1 MAEPQSYVPGQRWL
15 SDADPDLG
23 VGTLVEL
30 APRRLKIAF
39 PAVGEVR
46 TYALPEA
53 PLSRLILEPG
63 DEFNDLDG
71 RHWRVTERLEKG
83 GLYVYRCD
91 GRDGEPCLIEESR
104 IDPRLQLN
112 RPRDKFLAGRLDDD
126 RWFELRLR
134 GWQARATSLVSPVHG
149 LVGPRIQTIPHQLY
163 IAAQVAGRHQPR
175 ALLADEVGLGKTI
188 EAGLIL
194 HKLLLDRRIERLLVI
209 VPEHLLHQ
217 WLVEMLRRFNLRL
230 ALFDRERFEQ
240 TESSNPFLGEQRV
253 LVSLEFLV
261 SEPRV
266 ARAVLEG
273 EWDMVVVDEAHHLH
287 WTPEESSLEYDLVE
301 ALADQSLG
309 CLLLS
314 ATPEQLG
321 RAGHFARLRLLD
333 PARYPDYESFLA
345 EETRY
350 QQVASLVGRLLDGLP
365 PDDADQVLLE
375 TLLGDV
381 KQDAD
386 PDALARQVLDLY
398 GTGRVLYRNTRQTIE
413 GFPQRRLHPVA
424 LTWPEP
430 YAAIADPIDAV
441 TPERQTSGW
450 TEFDPRLGCLLWL
463 LEDVAPEKV
472 LLIATHAETVL
483 ELQRWLRE
491 RHAIHAAV
499 FHEGMEIVERDRAAA
514 YFADPDGARLLLCSE
529 IGSEG
534 RNFQF
539 VKHLVLFDLPLEPD
553 LLEQRIGRLDRI
565 GQGPEI
571 HIHLPCFDRGPM
583 WVLYRW
589 YHEGVDAL
597 ARPSPVA
604 VALHEQFE
612 VRLARALAD
621 PGRLE
626 DLLEEVVSERRR
638 LEGELAAGRDR
649 LLELQSCEPDE
660 AEALVAAVAKADE
673 DPGLR
678 DYMADYW
685 DAFGVEHEPGPGRSL
700 VVRPG
705 EHMLQ
710 EHFPELPQ
718 EGVTVTFERN
728 DALAHEDRLFL
739 TWEHP
744 MVRGA
749 LDLLGDSA
757 LGSAA
762 FTVLDSGPLPSG
774 TLLLEM
780 VFVLACNAP
789 ADFEAHRWLPPTP
802 LRLLLDRAGNDHA
815 ERLPSERL
823 RGTSLHRDRKTAAA
837 VVKSQ
842 AELVRKLVQQGE
854 RLAEERAAQLREKA
868 LAAMRDELGSELARL
883 QQLGG
888 DENEEACLG
897 LSTRL
902 VVLEDYFQQAG
913 LRLDALRLI
922 VRT

>member
-1 MAEPQSYVPGQRWL
+1 MADTPSYVPGQRWL

-39 PAVGEVR
+39 PAVNEVR
-46 TYALPEA
+46 IYAVPDA
-53 PLSRLILEPG
+53 PLSRLVLEPG
-63 DEFNDLDG
+63 DSFADVEG
-71 RHWRVTERLEKG
+71 HHWRVTERLERG
-83 GLYVYRCD
+83 GLFVYRCE
-91 GRDGEPCLIEESR
+91 GRDGEPCLVEESR

-112 RPRDKFLAGRLDDD
+112 RPREKFLAGRLDDD

-134 GWQARATSLVSPVHG
+134 GWRAQAETLASPVHG
-149 LVGPRIQTIPHQLY
+149 LVGPRIQLIPHQLY

-230 ALFDRERFEQ
+230 SLFDRERFDQAEAA
-240 TESSNPFLGEQRV
+240 NPFLGEQRV

-301 ALADQSLG
+301 ALADQAPG

-333 PARYPDYESFLA
+333 PGRYPDYESFLA

-350 QQVASLVGRLLDGLP
+350 RQVAALAGRLLDGIPL
-365 PDDADQVLLE
+365 DDGDQVLLE
-375 TLLGDV
+375 TLLGDT
-381 KQDAD
+381 DTSD
-386 PDALARQVLDLY
+386 PEALARRLMDLH
-398 GTGRVLYRNTRQTIE
+398 GTGRVLFRNTRQAIE
-413 GFPQRRLHPVA
+413 GFPQRHIHPAA

-441 TPERQTSGW
+441 TPERQVPGW
-450 TEFDPRLGCLLWL
+450 TEFDPRLSCLLAL
-463 LEDVAPEKV
+463 LDELGSEKV

-514 YFADPDGARLLLCSE
+514 YFADPEGARLLLCSE

-539 VKHLVLFDLPLEPD
+539 VQHLVLFDLPLEPD

-571 HIHLPCFDRGPM
+571 HIHVPCFDRGPM

-604 VALHEQFE
+604 VALHERFE
-612 VRLARALAD
+612 GRLARALAD
-621 PGRLE
+621 PGRL
-626 DLLEEVVSERRR
+626 DALLEEVVAERRR

-649 LLELQSCEPDE
+649 LLELQSCDPEQ
-660 AEALVAAVAKADE
+660 AEALVAAVADADHSQT
-673 DPGLR
+673 LQA
-678 DYMADYW
+678 YLSDYW

-705 EHMLQ
+705 DHMLH
-710 EHFPELPQ
+710 ERFPELPA
-718 EGVTVTFERN
+718 EGATVTFERD

-749 LDLLGDSA
+749 LDLLSDSA

-774 TLLLEM
+774 TLLLEL

-789 ADFEAHRWLPPTP
+789 AELQAHRWLPPTP
-802 LRLLLDRAGNDHA
+802 LRLVLDRAGNDHA
-815 ERLPSERL
+815 ERLPPERL
-823 RGTSLHRDRKTAAA
+823 RGTSMHRDRKTAAA
-837 VVKSQ
+837 VIKSQ
-842 AELVRKLVQQGE
+842 AGLVRTLIQRGE
-854 RLAEERAAQLREKA
+854 RLAAERAEPLRQAA
-868 LAAMRDELGSELARL
+868 LADMRRELSAELERLAELGDDQE
-883 QQLGG
+883 
-888 DENEEACLG
+888 EEARLG

-902 VVLEDYFQQAG
+902 VVLEDYLQQAG